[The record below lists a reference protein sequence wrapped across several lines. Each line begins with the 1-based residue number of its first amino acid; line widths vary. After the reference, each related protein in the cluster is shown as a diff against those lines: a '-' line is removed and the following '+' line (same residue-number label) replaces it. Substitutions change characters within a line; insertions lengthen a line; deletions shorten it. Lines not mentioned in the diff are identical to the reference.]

1 VLAVERAAS
10 ENLATASGDWVAASK
25 KGDAN
30 PASVSAS
37 SVVL

>member
-1 VLAVERAAS
+1 VLAAERAAS
-10 ENLATASGDWVAASK
+10 KNSVAASEDWVAASK
-25 KGDAN
+25 MGDVD